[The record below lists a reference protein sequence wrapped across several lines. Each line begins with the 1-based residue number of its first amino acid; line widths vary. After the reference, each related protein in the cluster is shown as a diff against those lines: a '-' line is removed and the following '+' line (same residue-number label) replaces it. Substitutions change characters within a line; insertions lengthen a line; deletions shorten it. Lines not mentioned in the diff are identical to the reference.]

1 MIATLQV
8 IYELRRIIHS
18 SLYGM
23 QRLWYSDHMQ
33 NNESVISTL
42 LPMVQEDELRT
53 FVQEQAE
60 KNSDFSIKLSQWLM
74 SKYAVYVN
82 KPSTFVDE
90 VRRLFDQQE
99 EKFRG
104 YNRRRYYDGYGLN
117 WGALK
122 SGMEQLISTLNEK
135 LENGHHEVVVLPIVE
150 FYRLLADYLDDFL
163 EEEEEDLNET
173 AHACD
178 ALLLKWAEHPEVP
191 AQEKRELY
199 ETLQGLSQAEI
210 LNYVNGLT
218 DAFFMNYL
226 TCTQSPEEAL
236 ASIEKMTAMGKVSV
250 QLIHKHIALLRQF
263 GRENEALDII
273 RKNLR
278 YSSVLDAELNR
289 LYDRGDDYAAL
300 NLLDMATWG
309 NNHADAAI
317 EARKIRFLLRLNDT
331 QKLIDVYRYIMLNT
345 WDSFGYYAE
354 IKALVPA
361 SEWPEQY
368 RRIVEE
374 GGKKESQVELMACIY
389 AEECD
394 YPRLFEALRDYD
406 FSILS
411 LLKQHLSQLPQE
423 YHATLLHKE
432 LKNIEKETHRANKRS
447 EYAHIASLI
456 RQFSALPGAKPMADE
471 LVAILRKTY
480 SRRRAYIDELSK
492 L

>member
-1 MIATLQV
+1 
-8 IYELRRIIHS
+8 
-18 SLYGM
+18 M

-42 LPMVQEDELRT
+42 LPMVQEDDLRT

-90 VRRLFDQQE
+90 VRRLFGQQE
-99 EKFRG
+99 EKYRG
-104 YNRRRYYDGYGLN
+104 YNRWRYYDNFGLN
-117 WGALK
+117 WNALK
-122 SGMEQLISTLNEK
+122 DGMEQIVSTLNEK

-150 FYRLLADYLDDFL
+150 FYRLLAGYLDDFL
-163 EEEEEDLNET
+163 AEEEENLNIT
-173 AHACD
+173 ARECD

-199 ETLQGLSQAEI
+199 ETLQKLSQAEI
-210 LNYVNGLT
+210 MDYVDGLT

-226 TCTQSPEEAL
+226 TCTQSPAEAL
-236 ASIEKMTAMGKVSV
+236 STIEKLTAKGKVSEELV
-250 QLIHKHIALLRQF
+250 HKHIALLRQF
-263 GRENEALDII
+263 GRENEAQEVI
-273 RKNLR
+273 RCNLR
-278 YSSVLDAELNR
+278 FHSVLDAELNR
-289 LYDRGDDYAAL
+289 LYDKENDYAAL
-300 NLLDMATWG
+300 NLLDIATWKYRAG
-309 NNHADAAI
+309 SDI

-331 QKLIDVYRYIMLNT
+331 KKLIDVYRYLLLNT
-345 WDSFGYYAE
+345 WDSFDYYAE

-361 SEWPEQY
+361 SEWPVQY
-368 RRIVEE
+368 KLIVEE
-374 GGKKESQVELMACIY
+374 GGKKGRVELMTCIY

-394 YPRLFEALRDYD
+394 YPRLFETLRDYD

-432 LKNIEKETHRANKRS
+432 LKIIEAEAHRANKRS
-447 EYAHIASLI
+447 EYARIASSI
-456 RQFSALPGAKPMADE
+456 RQFAALPGAKPMADG
-471 LVAILRKTY
+471 LVALLRKTY
-480 SRRRAYIDELSK
+480 TRRRAYIDELSK
-492 L
+492 I